1 MAELGHIIETGGP
14 FMILNIFFLI
24 IAIAVII
31 DRVIAVFFQL
41 NLNGQRFMAQVEKLV
56 VSDNIDKAVKLCNA
70 APKAAL
76 ARVLRAGLTRAN
88 RGVLE
93 IGNAI
98 EEESLSVT
106 PQVMKRVPAL
116 WSLANIAVLVGLLGT
131 VTGLIKAFKAIG
143 AAAPE
148 QKQALLTSGISEA
161 MNNTAF
167 GLFIAV
173 LCIIGH
179 LVISSQAKRIV
190 EEIEL
195 HSLKLEN
202 MLARRAVV
210 EIPETAGRSS

>member
-1 MAELGHIIETGGP
+1 MAELGHMIESGGI
-14 FMILNIFFLI
+14 FMQCNIFFLI
-24 IAIAVII
+24 VAIAVII
-31 DRVIAVFFQL
+31 DRIVAVYFKF
-41 NLNGQRFMAQVEKLV
+41 NLNGARFMAQVEKLV

-98 EEESLSVT
+98 EEETLAVT
-106 PQVMKRVPAL
+106 PQIMKRVPAL

-131 VTGLIKAFKAIG
+131 VSGLITAFKAVG
-143 AAAPE
+143 LAAPE
-148 QKQALLTSGISEA
+148 QKSALLTTGISEA

-167 GLFIAV
+167 GLTIAV
-173 LCIIGH
+173 LCILSHLLIG
-179 LVISSQAKRIV
+179 SQARQIV

-202 MLARRAVV
+202 MLARRAVA
-210 EIPETAGRSS
+210 ELPEGR

>member
-1 MAELGHIIETGGP
+1 MAELGHIIEEGGL
-14 FMILNIFFLI
+14 FMQLNIFFLI
-24 IAIAVII
+24 MAIATVI
-31 DRVIAVFFQL
+31 DRVIAVFFKF
-41 NLNGQRFMAQVEKLV
+41 NLNGTRFMQQIEKLV

-98 EEESLSVT
+98 EEETLSVT
-106 PQVMKRVPAL
+106 PQIMKRVPAL

-131 VTGLIKAFKAIG
+131 ITGLIKAFKAVG
-143 AAAPE
+143 LAAPE
-148 QKQALLTSGISEA
+148 QKSALLTTGISEA

-173 LCIIGH
+173 CCIIGH
-179 LVISSQAKRIV
+179 LVIGAQARHII

-202 MLARRAVV
+202 MLARRAVA
-210 EIPETAGRSS
+210 ELPEGR

>member
-1 MAELGHIIETGGP
+1 MVEEGGF
-14 FMILNIFFLI
+14 FMQLNIFFLI
-24 IAIAVII
+24 LSIAVII
-31 DRVIAVFFQL
+31 DRIIAVFFKF
-41 NLNGQRFMAQVEKLV
+41 NLNGTRFMAQIEKLV

-98 EEESLSVT
+98 EEETLSVT
-106 PQVMKRVPAL
+106 PQIMKRVPAL
-116 WSLANIAVLVGLLGT
+116 WSLANISVLVGLLGT
-131 VTGLIKAFKAIG
+131 VTGLIKAFKAVG
-143 AAAPE
+143 LAAPE
-148 QKQALLTSGISEA
+148 QKSALLTTGISEA

-167 GLFIAV
+167 GLTIAV
-173 LCIIGH
+173 TCIASHLLIGA
-179 LVISSQAKRIV
+179 QARRLV

-202 MLARRAVV
+202 MLARRAVA
-210 EIPETAGRSS
+210 ELPDGR

>member
-1 MAELGHIIETGGP
+1 MAELGHTIETGGP

-31 DRVIAVFFQL
+31 DRIIAVFFQL
-41 NLNGQRFMAQVEKLV
+41 NLSGAQFMAQVEKLV
-56 VSDNIDKAVKLCNA
+56 MSDNIDKAVKLCNA

-98 EEESLSVT
+98 EEETMSVT

-116 WSLANIAVLVGLLGT
+116 WSIANVAVLVGLLGT

-148 QKQALLTSGISEA
+148 QKQALLTLGISEA

-173 LCIIGH
+173 LCIIAH
-179 LVISSQAKRIV
+179 LVIGSQAKKIV
-190 EEIEL
+190 EDIEL
-195 HSLKLEN
+195 NSLKLEN
-202 MLARRAVV
+202 MLSRRAVA
-210 EIPETAGRSS
+210 ELPEGGGRSS

>member
-1 MAELGHIIETGGP
+1 MAELGKTIEHGGP
-14 FMILNIFFLI
+14 FMMMNIGFLI
-24 IAIAVII
+24 ISIAVII
-31 DRVIAVFFQL
+31 DRTIAVFFQL
-41 NLNGQRFMAQVEKLV
+41 HLDGQRFMAQVEKLV
-56 VSDNIDKAVKLCNA
+56 VSNNIDKAVKLCNA

-98 EEESLSVT
+98 EEETLSVT
-106 PQVMKRVPAL
+106 PQVMKRVSAL

-131 VTGLIKAFKAIG
+131 VTGLIKAFG
-143 AAAPE
+143 ALGQAAPE
-148 QKQALLTSGISEA
+148 QRQELLTIGISEA
-161 MNNTAF
+161 LNNTAF

-173 LCIIGH
+173 LCITGH
-179 LVISSQAKRIV
+179 LVISMRAKKIV

-202 MLARRAVV
+202 MLTRRAVA
-210 EIPETAGRSS
+210 ELPDGR

>member
-1 MAELGHIIETGGP
+1 MAELGHIIEEGGL
-14 FMILNIFFLI
+14 FMQLNIFFLI
-24 IAIAVII
+24 VAIACIV
-31 DRVIAVFFQL
+31 DRVIAVFFKY
-41 NLNGQRFMAQVEKLV
+41 NLNGTRFMAQIEKLV

-98 EEESLSVT
+98 EEETLSVT
-106 PQVMKRVPAL
+106 PQIMKRVPAL
-116 WSLANIAVLVGLLGT
+116 WSLANIAVLIGLLGT
-131 VTGLIKAFKAIG
+131 ITGLIKAFKAVG
-143 AAAPE
+143 LAAPE
-148 QKQALLTSGISEA
+148 QKSALLTTGISEA

-179 LVISSQAKRIV
+179 LVIGAQARHII

-202 MLARRAVV
+202 MLSRRAVA
-210 EIPETAGRSS
+210 ELPEGR

>member
-1 MAELGHIIETGGP
+1 MAELGDIIEKGGP
-14 FMILNIFFLI
+14 FMVMNIFFLI
-24 IAIAVII
+24 VSIAVII

-41 NLNGQRFMAQVEKLV
+41 NLNGHRFMAQVEKLV

-70 APKAAL
+70 APKSAL

-98 EEESLSVT
+98 EEETLQVT

-116 WSLANIAVLVGLLGT
+116 WSLANIAVLIGLLGT
-131 VTGLIKAFKAIG
+131 VTGLIKAFQAIG
-143 AAAPE
+143 FAAPE
-148 QKQALLTSGISEA
+148 EKQRMLTNGISEA

-173 LCIIGH
+173 VCITGHLIIG
-179 LVISSQAKRIV
+179 SQAKRIV

-195 HSLKLEN
+195 FSLKLEN
-202 MLARRAVV
+202 MLARRAVA
-210 EIPETAGRSS
+210 ELPEGR

>member
-1 MAELGHIIETGGP
+1 MAELGHTIQNGGP
-14 FMILNIFFLI
+14 FMIMNIGFLI
-24 IAIAVII
+24 ISIAVII
-31 DRVIAVFFQL
+31 DRTIAVFFQL
-41 NLNGQRFMAQVEKLV
+41 HLDGNRFMAQVEKLV
-56 VSDNIDKAVKLCNA
+56 VSNNIDKAVKLCNA

-98 EEESLSVT
+98 EEETLSVT

-131 VTGLIKAFKAIG
+131 VTGLIKAFG
-143 AAAPE
+143 ALGQAAPE
-148 QKQALLTSGISEA
+148 QRQELLTVGISEA
-161 MNNTAF
+161 LNNTAF

-173 LCIIGH
+173 TCITAH
-179 LVISSQAKRIV
+179 LVISTRAKKIV

-202 MLARRAVV
+202 MLTRRAVA
-210 EIPETAGRSS
+210 ELPEGR

>member
-1 MAELGHIIETGGP
+1 MVAKLGHIIETGGF
-14 FMILNIFFLI
+14 FMWMNIGFFVVS
-24 IAIAVII
+24 IAVII
-31 DRVIAVFFQL
+31 DRVIAVYFKY
-41 NLNGQRFMAQVEKLV
+41 NLNGTRFMQQVEKLV

-98 EEESLSVT
+98 EEETLSVT
-106 PQVMKRVPAL
+106 PVIMRRVPAL

-131 VTGLIKAFKAIG
+131 VSGLISAFAAIG
-143 AAAPE
+143 AADPSK
-148 QKQALLTSGISEA
+148 KQELLTIGISEA
-161 MNNTAF
+161 MHNTAF
-167 GLFIAV
+167 GLLIAV
-173 LCIIGH
+173 VCIAAH
-179 LVISSQAKRIV
+179 LAVGSQAKRIV

-202 MLARRAVV
+202 ILSRRAVSDA
-210 EIPETAGRSS
+210 PERPR

>member
-1 MAELGHIIETGGP
+1 MAELGHIIETGGAP
-14 FMILNIFFLI
+14 MIANIFFLMVS
-24 IAIAVII
+24 IAIII
-31 DRVIAVFFQL
+31 DRTIAVFFQL
-41 NLNGQRFMAQVEKLV
+41 NLNGGRFMSQVEKLV

-98 EEESLSVT
+98 EEETLAVT
-106 PQVMKRVPAL
+106 PQVMKRVAAL
-116 WSLANIAVLVGLLGT
+116 WSLANIAVLVGLFGT
-131 VTGLIKAFKAIG
+131 VLGLIKAFKAIG
-143 AAAPE
+143 FAAPE
-148 QKQALLTSGISEA
+148 QKQALLTNGISEA

-167 GLFIAV
+167 GLLIAV
-173 LCIIGH
+173 ICIVGH
-179 LVISSQAKRIV
+179 LVISSQAKRII

-202 MLARRAVV
+202 MLSRRAVA
-210 EIPETAGRSS
+210 ELPEGR

>member
-1 MAELGHIIETGGP
+1 MAELGHIIEEGGL
-14 FMILNIFFLI
+14 FMQLNIFFLI
-24 IAIAVII
+24 VAIACIV
-31 DRVIAVFFQL
+31 DRVIAVFFKY
-41 NLNGQRFMAQVEKLV
+41 NLNGTRFMAQIEKLV

-98 EEESLSVT
+98 EEETLAVT
-106 PQVMKRVPAL
+106 PQIMKRVPAL
-116 WSLANIAVLVGLLGT
+116 WSLANISVLIGLLGT
-131 VTGLIKAFKAIG
+131 ITGLIKAFKAVG
-143 AAAPE
+143 LAAPE
-148 QKQALLTSGISEA
+148 QKSALLTTGISEA

-173 LCIIGH
+173 VCLVGH
-179 LVISSQAKRIV
+179 LVIGAQARHII

-202 MLARRAVV
+202 MLARRAVA
-210 EIPETAGRSS
+210 ELPEGR

>member
-1 MAELGHIIETGGP
+1 MAELGHIIETGGGP
-14 FMILNIFFLI
+14 MIVNIFFLI
-24 IAIAVII
+24 VSIAVII
-31 DRVIAVFFQL
+31 DRTIAVFFQL
-41 NLNGQRFMAQVEKLV
+41 NLNGGRFMSQVEKLV

-98 EEESLSVT
+98 EEETLSVT
-106 PQVMKRVPAL
+106 PMVMKRVAAL
-116 WSLANIAVLVGLLGT
+116 WSLANIAVLVGLFGT
-131 VTGLIKAFKAIG
+131 VLGLIKAFKAIG
-143 AAAPE
+143 FAAPE
-148 QKQALLTSGISEA
+148 DKQRLLTDGISEA

-173 LCIIGH
+173 VCIFGH
-179 LVISSQAKRIV
+179 LIISSQAKGIV
-190 EEIEL
+190 EQIEL

-202 MLARRAVV
+202 MLARRAV
-210 EIPETAGRSS
+210 AGELTDGR

>member
-1 MAELGHIIETGGP
+1 
-14 FMILNIFFLI
+14 
-24 IAIAVII
+24 
-31 DRVIAVFFQL
+31 
-41 NLNGQRFMAQVEKLV
+41 MAQIEKLV

-98 EEESLSVT
+98 EEETLAVT
-106 PQVMKRVPAL
+106 PQIMKRVPAL
-116 WSLANIAVLVGLLGT
+116 WSLANISVLVGLLGT
-131 VTGLIKAFKAIG
+131 VTGLIKAFKAVG
-143 AAAPE
+143 LAAPE
-148 QKQALLTSGISEA
+148 QKSALLTTGISEA

-167 GLFIAV
+167 GLTIAV
-173 LCIIGH
+173 TCIASHLLIG
-179 LVISSQAKRIV
+179 SQARHIV

-202 MLARRAVV
+202 MLARRAVA
-210 EIPETAGRSS
+210 ELPDGR

>member
-1 MAELGHIIETGGP
+1 MAELGDIIEKGGP
-14 FMILNIFFLI
+14 FMIVNIFFLI
-24 IAIAVII
+24 VAIAVII
-31 DRVIAVFFQL
+31 DRSIAVFFQL
-41 NLNGQRFMAQVEKLV
+41 NLNGTRFMAQVEKLV

-98 EEESLSVT
+98 EEETLSVT

-116 WSLANIAVLVGLLGT
+116 WSLANISVLIGLLGT

-143 AAAPE
+143 FANPE
-148 QKQALLTSGISEA
+148 DKQRLLTNGISEA

-167 GLFIAV
+167 GLAIAV
-173 LCIIGH
+173 LCIVGH
-179 LVISSQAKRIV
+179 LVIGSQAKRII

-202 MLARRAVV
+202 MLARRAVA
-210 EIPETAGRSS
+210 ELPEGR

>member
-14 FMILNIFFLI
+14 FMIMNIFFLI
-24 IAIAVII
+24 VSIAVII
-31 DRVIAVFFQL
+31 DRTIAVFFQL
-41 NLNGQRFMAQVEKLV
+41 NLNGHRFMQQVEKLV

-98 EEESLSVT
+98 EEETLSVT

-143 AAAPE
+143 FAAPE
-148 QKQALLTSGISEA
+148 QKQVLLTNGISEA

-173 LCIIGH
+173 VCITGH
-179 LVISSQAKRIV
+179 LVIGSQAKSIV

-202 MLARRAVV
+202 MLARRAGA
-210 EIPETAGRSS
+210 EATDGR